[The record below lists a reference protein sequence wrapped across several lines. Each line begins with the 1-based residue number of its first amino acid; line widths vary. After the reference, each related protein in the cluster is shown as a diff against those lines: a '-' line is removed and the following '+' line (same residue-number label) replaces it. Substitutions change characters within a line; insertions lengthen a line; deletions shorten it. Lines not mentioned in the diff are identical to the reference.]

1 MATTT
6 TTTTRAYNY
15 NSNRHRDDST
25 STDDSSSVAA
35 GSSQTPSPSTII
47 PAQSS
52 TSSSSSGS
60 IQANFFY
67 SSTSIVEKGPRK
79 IFIKKSE
86 TGFGFNVRGQVSEGG
101 PLKLYNGEFYAPL
114 QQVSAVLSGGAAEQ
128 AGLNRGDRILSVNGV
143 NVDGATHKQVV
154 DLIKLGGDT
163 LSLVVILA
171 PSDEIQRYRNESINN
186 NNNNNTDNV
195 SCNSNDYANSDS
207 TKQINSCIKVTI
219 PDCKEMIN
227 SQRDKYVVFN
237 ININGIYTC
246 SKRYKEFDMFQS
258 IMKQE
263 FSEYTFPAFPKKWP
277 FKLSEQQL
285 ENRRKSLENYLDKS
299 KYIIKF

>member
-6 TTTTRAYNY
+6 TTTRTYNY
-15 NSNRHRDDST
+15 NNSNRHRDDST

-35 GSSQTPSPSTII
+35 VSSQTSSPSTII

-52 TSSSSSGS
+52 SGA
-60 IQANFFY
+60 IQPNFFY

-79 IFIKKSE
+79 IFIKKSD

-186 NNNNNTDNV
+186 NNTDNV

-207 TKQINSCIKVTI
+207 SKQISSYIKVTI

-227 SQRDKYVVFN
+227 SQREKYVVFN

-299 KYIIKF
+299 KYITKF